1 MFFPDDEPESKKEIA
16 EKSVNYDP
24 NLDNYL

>member
-1 MFFPDDEPESKKEIA
+1 MFFPDDEPETKKEIA
-16 EKSVNYDP
+16 EKSVNSYP